1 MKSASPSVGPAG
13 LPRQNVFGAW
23 LTPWRFAGVVALL
36 IAVCFPAVILGLNA
50 FVYGD
55 MGQFAYPAAFFH
67 RESFWRG
74 EIPLWNPLNSCGI
87 PFLAQWNTLTCY
99 PPSLFY
105 LVFPMP
111 WSFDVFCLAHIL
123 LAAMGMYFLAHRWT
137 NNRFAGAVAGIV
149 FGFNGLTWQ
158 AIMWPHFLAALAWMP
173 WFLLAMEK
181 AWKTGGRALI
191 PAVLAGAMQMLS
203 GGAEVIIQTWLLL
216 GAMWALQFFRGN
228 IPRSKLIY
236 RMFAVGLL
244 VAGLSAIQIFPFLDL
259 LGHSQRTSTYGS
271 GAMDEIGAMSP
282 AGIFNYFVPLFQCVR
297 NPQGIFVQIE
307 QSWVS
312 SYYVGIGG
320 VALGLFGLWRVRDRR
335 VWFLGGV
342 VVFSLLMALGE
353 HGYLYKVMKALLPV
367 LGFIRFS
374 VKFVALTT
382 FAIPLLAAFGVSWL
396 YATPAESW
404 RREWKMAGGLALALA
419 GIMAGV
425 LVFARLH
432 PVDGESFGALGG
444 NVAVRVMVIGL
455 ILGCIAFSRR
465 TVDLKLQRVLPVVIL
480 ALLWFD
486 VFTHTSNLSP
496 TAPRVVLKADVNR
509 AFFGWDHQME
519 AGVSRALE
527 SQDSF
532 WKMFSTGLSD
542 PDTDTYFRRR
552 ALPLDMNL
560 LDHVAKFDGFYS
572 LDLKQHVE
580 VFKRVFFTTNDA
592 PKLKDFAGISHVSN
606 PTNVFDWVARDS
618 FLPIVTA
625 GQKPVFVADPE
636 ALGAIFSGAFE
647 PRRTVYL
654 PPEAADKV
662 RATEAPNAK
671 ITSVQFSSQRVE
683 IQTESGSAAM
693 VTIAQTFY
701 HPWHAYVDGQ
711 RTPLWRANY
720 AFQALEV
727 PAGKHQVRLV
737 YEDAMFFWGVAVSLL
752 TGVGCAIAWF
762 WRGRRS
768 VAE

>member
-1 MKSASPSVGPAG
+1 
-13 LPRQNVFGAW
+13 
-23 LTPWRFAGVVALL
+23 
-36 IAVCFPAVILGLNA
+36 
-50 FVYGD
+50 
-55 MGQFAYPAAFFH
+55 
-67 RESFWRG
+67 
-74 EIPLWNPLNSCGI
+74 
-87 PFLAQWNTLTCY
+87 
-99 PPSLFY
+99 
-105 LVFPMP
+105 
-111 WSFDVFCLAHIL
+111 
-123 LAAMGMYFLAHRWT
+123 
-137 NNRFAGAVAGIV
+137 
-149 FGFNGLTWQ
+149 
-158 AIMWPHFLAALAWMP
+158 
-173 WFLLAMEK
+173 
-181 AWKTGGRALI
+181 
-191 PAVLAGAMQMLS
+191 MQMLS
-203 GGAEVIIQTWLLL
+203 GGVEVIIQTWLLL

-228 IPRSKLIY
+228 IPRPKLIY
-236 RMFAVGLL
+236 RMLAVGFL
-244 VAGLSAIQIFPFLDL
+244 VAGLSAVQIFPFLDL

-271 GAMDEIGAMSP
+271 GAMDEIGAMSL
-282 AGIFNYFVPLFQCVR
+282 AGIFNYLVPLFQCVR
-297 NPQGIFVQIE
+297 NPQGMLVQVG

-312 SYYVGIGG
+312 SYYLGIGG
-320 VALGLFGLWRVRDRR
+320 VAFGLLGLWRVRDRR

-353 HGYLYKVMKALLPV
+353 HGYIYRFMKAVLPV

-382 FAIPLLAAFGVSWL
+382 FAIPLLAAFGVNWL
-396 YATPAESW
+396 QATPAESW
-404 RREWKMAGGLALALA
+404 QREWTRARVLALALA

-432 PVDGESFGALGG
+432 PVEGESLSALGG
-444 NVAVRVMVIGL
+444 NVAVRVVAMVM
-455 ILGCIAFSRR
+455 ILGCLAYSRR
-465 TVDLKLQRVLPVVIL
+465 NLDLKLQRGLHVVML

-496 TAPRVVLKADVNR
+496 AAPRVVLKADANR
-509 AFFGWDHQME
+509 EFFGWGHQME
-519 AGVSRALE
+519 AGGSRALE

-542 PDTDTYFRRR
+542 PGTDTYFRRR

-572 LDLKQHVE
+572 LDLKPHVE

-592 PKLKDFAGISHVSN
+592 PKFKDFAGISRVSN

-618 FLPIVTA
+618 FLPLVTA
-625 GQKPVFVADPE
+625 GQKPVFVPDPE
-636 ALGAIFSGAFE
+636 ALGAIFSDAFE

-662 RATEAPNAK
+662 RATEEPSAK
-671 ITSVQFSSQRVE
+671 ILSVQFSSQRVE
-683 IQTESGSAAM
+683 IQTESGAAAM

-711 RTPLWRANY
+711 RTQLWRANY
-720 AFQALEV
+720 AFQAVEV

-752 TGVGCAIAWF
+752 TGIGCAIAWF
-762 WRGRRS
+762 WRGRGY
-768 VAE
+768 VVK